1 MAYSDDAVKAKLAA
15 LNETQDSIVTVAQW
29 IMFHRRHAD
38 RTAALWLNRLQESS
52 TSKRLVLIYLANEV
66 VQQSRARSKTD
77 FLLAFEPLIADAT
90 ALAYKNASVE
100 IQNKIRRVIEVWR
113 QRTIFDVK
121 IQDALEKR
129 LDDIDKTRGAQ
140 RGGGGGGKLGGSL
153 FGGGSGGA
161 VPPELESLG
170 KLQTALTKA
179 ETSARG
185 VVASANTEHT
195 KLTDPNAA
203 LPSPPVHAAKLASLM
218 KSLASAHS
226 AVESSIKART
236 ELIASLEQLLH
247 SNRDTL
253 ATDQAT
259 ASELSTRLTTT
270 ESRKREVED
279 GIMRGLSNPATP
291 SNQSPGAGFASP
303 PSNLNGSEPT
313 APEPESFTPPPPE
326 VESFTPPPADNT
338 EAGGD
343 TFAIGDDVPAEQQL
357 ADPSGAEV
365 IHEQP
370 PSHNEPPPSHE
381 PPPALES
388 HPSQTEAS
396 FGADILSSLQMPQV
410 RHASTD
416 LPSESADPRLK
427 RRKMSHN
434 KPPAVDDELF
444 GANGVDEDGVAAML
458 Q

>member
-1 MAYSDDAVKAKLAA
+1 
-15 LNETQDSIVTVAQW
+15 
-29 IMFHRRHAD
+29 
-38 RTAALWLNRLQESS
+38 
-52 TSKRLVLIYLANEV
+52 

-77 FLLAFEPLIADAT
+77 FLLAFEPLIGDAT

-113 QRTIFDVK
+113 QRAIFDTK

-140 RGGGGGGKLGGSL
+140 RGVGGSGKLGGSL
-153 FGGGSGGA
+153 FGGGSGGG
-161 VPPELESLG
+161 VPAELESVS
-170 KLQTALTKA
+170 KSQTAVTKA

-185 VVASANTEHT
+185 VVAATNTEHA
-195 KLTDPNAA
+195 KLTDPNTP

-218 KSLASAHS
+218 KTLASAHS

-236 ELIASLEQLLH
+236 ELIAGLEQLLEK
-247 SNRDTL
+247 NRSSL

-259 ASELSTRLTTT
+259 ATDLSSRLTTT
-270 ESRKREVED
+270 ETRKREVED

-291 SNQSPGAGFASP
+291 SNQSPGVGSG
-303 PSNLNGSEPT
+303 PSSNSANDNEPT
-313 APEPESFTPPPPE
+313 APDYEEFTPPPE
-326 VESFTPPPADNT
+326 IESFTPPPAVDASEN
-338 EAGGD
+338 EPD
-343 TFAIGDDVPAEQQL
+343 SFAIGEDVPAEQLL

-365 IHEQP
+365 ISEQQP
-370 PSHNEPPPSHE
+370 THDEPPPSHE
-381 PPPALES
+381 PPAMLES
-388 HPSQTEAS
+388 QPTKPDNA

-410 RHASTD
+410 RHASSEI
-416 LPSESADPRLK
+416 PAESADPRLK

-434 KPPAVDDELF
+434 QPDDVI
-444 GANGVDEDGVAAML
+444 GSNGVDEDSVAAML

>member
-1 MAYSDDAVKAKLAA
+1 M
-15 LNETQDSIVTVAQW
+15 
-29 IMFHRRHAD
+29 
-38 RTAALWLNRLQESS
+38 
-52 TSKRLVLIYLANEV
+52 LIYLANEV

-77 FLLAFEPLIADAT
+77 FLIAFEPLIADAT

-153 FGGGSGGA
+153 FGGASGGA
-161 VPPELESLG
+161 VPPELEALS
-170 KLQTALTKA
+170 KSQTALTKA

-185 VVASANTEHT
+185 VVASTNTEYA
-195 KLTDPNAA
+195 KLTDPETA

-226 AVESSIKART
+226 AMESSIKART
-236 ELIASLEQLLH
+236 ELIAGLEKLLQ

-253 ATDQAT
+253 TEDQTT
-259 ASELSTRLTTT
+259 ASELSTRHS
-270 ESRKREVED
+270 EIEARKSSVED

-291 SNQSPGAGFASP
+291 SNQSPAAGAGSP
-303 PSNLNGSEPT
+303 PSNPNGGEPS
-313 APEPESFTPPPPE
+313 APEPESLTPPPPE
-326 VESFTPPPADNT
+326 VESFTPPPADAIQD
-338 EAGGD
+338 EVD
-343 TFAIGDDVPAEQQL
+343 TFAIGDNVPAEQQL

-365 IHEQP
+365 ISEQP

-381 PPPALES
+381 PAPVLES
-388 HPSQTEAS
+388 HPSQTD
-396 FGADILSSLQMPQV
+396 GAVGAGILSSLQMPQV
-410 RHASTD
+410 RHASTEI
-416 LPSESADPRLK
+416 PSESADPRLK

-434 KPPAVDDELF
+434 KPPAVDAEIF
-444 GANGVDEDGVAAML
+444 GADGVDEDGVAAML

>member
-77 FLLAFEPLIADAT
+77 FLIAFEPLIGDAT

-100 IQNKIRRVIEVWR
+100 VQNKIKRVVEVWR

-129 LDDIDKTRGAQ
+129 LDEVDKTRGAQ

-153 FGGGSGGA
+153 FGGSGGS
-161 VPPELESLG
+161 VPSELEPLS
-170 KLQTALTKA
+170 KSQTALSKA
-179 ETSARG
+179 EASARG
-185 VVASANTEHT
+185 VVTNANTEYG
-195 KLTDPNAA
+195 KLNDPNTPV
-203 LPSPPVHAAKLASLM
+203 PSPPVHAAKLASLM
-218 KSLASAHS
+218 KTLASAHS

-236 ELIASLEQLLH
+236 ELIAGLEQLLEK
-247 SNRDTL
+247 SRTSL
-253 ATDQAT
+253 ATDQET
-259 ASELSTRLTTT
+259 AADLSSRLAST

-291 SNQSPGAGFASP
+291 SYESGNGA
-303 PSNLNGSEPT
+303 SNAANGADPM
-313 APEPESFTPPPPE
+313 APEPESFTPPPD
-326 VESFTPPPADNT
+326 VESFTPPPPDAGEN
-338 EAGGD
+338 EAD
-343 TFAIGDDVPAEQQL
+343 TFAIGENAPAEQQL

-365 IHEQP
+365 ITEQA
-370 PSHNEPPPSHE
+370 PSHDEPPPSHE

-388 HPSQTEAS
+388 QPSQPENAAA
-396 FGADILSSLQMPQV
+396 ADILSSLQMPQV
-410 RHASTD
+410 RHASA
-416 LPSESADPRLK
+416 EIAGEIADPRLK

-434 KPPAVDDELF
+434 NVDDEIF

>member
-1 MAYSDDAVKAKLAA
+1 
-15 LNETQDSIVTVAQW
+15 
-29 IMFHRRHAD
+29 
-38 RTAALWLNRLQESS
+38 
-52 TSKRLVLIYLANEV
+52 

-77 FLLAFEPLIADAT
+77 FLLAFEPLIGDAT

-113 QRTIFDVK
+113 QRAIFDTK

-140 RGGGGGGKLGGSL
+140 RGVGGSGKLGGSL
-153 FGGGSGGA
+153 FGGGSGGG
-161 VPPELESLG
+161 VPAELESVS
-170 KLQTALTKA
+170 KAQTALTKA

-185 VVASANTEHT
+185 VVATANTEHA
-195 KLTDPNAA
+195 KLTDPNTP

-218 KSLASAHS
+218 KTLASAHS

-236 ELIASLEQLLH
+236 ELIAGLEQLLEK
-247 SNRDTL
+247 NRTSL

-259 ASELSTRLTTT
+259 ATDLSSRLTTT
-270 ESRKREVED
+270 ETRKREVED

-291 SNQSPGAGFASP
+291 SNQSPGVGSG
-303 PSNLNGSEPT
+303 PSSNGANDNEPT
-313 APEPESFTPPPPE
+313 APDYEEFTPPPE
-326 VESFTPPPADNT
+326 IESFTPPPAVDASETDLNS
-338 EAGGD
+338 
-343 TFAIGDDVPAEQQL
+343 FAIGEDVPAEQLL

-365 IHEQP
+365 ISEQQP
-370 PSHNEPPPSHE
+370 THDEPPPSHE
-381 PPPALES
+381 PPPMLES
-388 HPSQTEAS
+388 QPAKPDNA

-410 RHASTD
+410 RHASSEI
-416 LPSESADPRLK
+416 PAESADPRLK

-434 KPPAVDDELF
+434 QPDDVI
-444 GANGVDEDGVAAML
+444 GSNGVDEDSVAAML

>member
-1 MAYSDDAVKAKLAA
+1 M
-15 LNETQDSIVTVAQW
+15 
-29 IMFHRRHAD
+29 
-38 RTAALWLNRLQESS
+38 
-52 TSKRLVLIYLANEV
+52 LIYLANEV

-77 FLLAFEPLIADAT
+77 FLLAFEPLIGDAT

-100 IQNKIRRVIEVWR
+100 IQNKIKRVIEVWR

-129 LDDIDKTRGAQ
+129 LDEIDKTRGAQ

-153 FGGGSGGA
+153 FGGGSGGG
-161 VPPELESLG
+161 VPTELEPLSKAHSSL
-170 KLQTALTKA
+170 AKA
-179 ETSARG
+179 ETTARG
-185 VVASANTEHT
+185 IVPSANTEYT
-195 KLTDPNAA
+195 KLADPATP

-218 KSLASAHS
+218 KTLASAHS
-226 AVESSIKART
+226 AVESSINARR
-236 ELIASLEQLLH
+236 ELISGLEKLLET
-247 SNRDTL
+247 NRNAL
-253 ATDQAT
+253 SIDQAT
-259 ASELSTRLTTT
+259 ASELSDRLTAT

-291 SNQSPGAGFASP
+291 ANQSPHAGLGSP
-303 PSNLNGSEPT
+303 PSNGPNGGEPS

-326 VESFTPPPADNT
+326 VESFTPPPEGAPEN
-338 EAGGD
+338 ERD
-343 TFAIGDDVPAEQQL
+343 TFAIGDNVPAEQQL

-365 IHEQP
+365 ITEKL

-388 HPSQTEAS
+388 HASQPESTVA
-396 FGADILSSLQMPQV
+396 ADILSSLQMPQV
-410 RHASTD
+410 RQASAEV
-416 LPSESADPRLK
+416 PAESADPRLK
-427 RRKMSHN
+427 RRKMSHS
-434 KPPAVDDELF
+434 KPENVDDEIF

>member
-1 MAYSDDAVKAKLAA
+1 M
-15 LNETQDSIVTVAQW
+15 
-29 IMFHRRHAD
+29 
-38 RTAALWLNRLQESS
+38 
-52 TSKRLVLIYLANEV
+52 
-66 VQQSRARSKTD
+66 
-77 FLLAFEPLIADAT
+77 
-90 ALAYKNASVE
+90 
-100 IQNKIRRVIEVWR
+100 WR

-129 LDDIDKTRGAQ
+129 LDDIDKARGGQ

-161 VPPELESLG
+161 VPTELEPLS
-170 KLQTALTKA
+170 KSQTALTKA

-185 VVASANTEHT
+185 VVASANTEYT
-195 KLTDPNAA
+195 KLTDPNTA

-236 ELIASLEQLLH
+236 ELISGLEQLLQ
-247 SNRDTL
+247 SNRANLTN
-253 ATDQAT
+253 DQAT
-259 ASELSTRLTTT
+259 ASELSNRLATT

-291 SNQSPGAGFASP
+291 SSQSPGTGFASP
-303 PSNLNGSEPT
+303 PANPNGSEPT

-326 VESFTPPPADNT
+326 VESFTPPPANTDDN
-338 EAGGD
+338 GGD
-343 TFAIGDDVPAEQQL
+343 TFAIGENAPAEQQL

-365 IHEQP
+365 ITEQP

-381 PPPALES
+381 PPPVLES
-388 HPSQTEAS
+388 HPSQPEGAV
-396 FGADILSSLQMPQV
+396 GADILSSLQMPQV
-410 RHASTD
+410 RHASVEI
-416 LPSESADPRLK
+416 PSESADPRLK
-427 RRKMSHN
+427 RRKMSHG
-434 KPPAVDDELF
+434 KAPAVDEEIF